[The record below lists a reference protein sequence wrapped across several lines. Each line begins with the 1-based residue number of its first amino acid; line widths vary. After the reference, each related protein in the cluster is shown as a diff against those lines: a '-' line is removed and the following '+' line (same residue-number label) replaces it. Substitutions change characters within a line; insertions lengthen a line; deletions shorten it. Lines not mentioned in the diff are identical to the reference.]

1 MTAAVAASHRY
12 PSVGAYEQLRSRVL
26 AGSAC
31 GSSFGLVLLR
41 REGIAA
47 WMARG
52 SARSA
57 PVAPAAPD
65 RDAAAPVGS
74 DEIHAGVVRVLASM
88 ALAGREETNA

>member
-1 MTAAVAASHRY
+1 MWPTPQGLVASFRTFELLCA
-12 PSVGAYEQLRSRVL
+12 
-26 AGSAC
+26 AC
-31 GSSFGLVLLR
+31 GFGLVVLR

-57 PVAPAAPD
+57 PVAPD
-65 RDAAAPVGS
+65 RDAAAPAGS